1 MAKPINYYY
10 LAAEFCLWDDRKLR
24 LMRGQHPYG
33 TITVSYEHK
42 VKEYNVPLNEVSLLF
57 YGTLTDK
64 ENGFPYVYAHKN
76 IWPIVVPKQFAKIL
90 IDTKLVGFIKSAKNH
105 NEIYITRQE
114 LKDWFLT
121 TRGLYT
127 YHVDKER
134 EDNFSK
140 RETVE
145 GTLLDNCYDRME
157 RVINFLC
164 NMVEEP
170 VSLTTAAILHQEL
183 GHYRLAMQVAKD
195 QVRTLVTAFKT
206 ASPNKT
212 VKELLDADLWDLD
225 V

>member
-1 MAKPINYYY
+1 M
-10 LAAEFCLWDDRKLR
+10 
-24 LMRGQHPYG
+24 
-33 TITVSYEHK
+33 
-42 VKEYNVPLNEVSLLF
+42 
-57 YGTLTDK
+57 
-64 ENGFPYVYAHKN
+64 
-76 IWPIVVPKQFAKIL
+76 
-90 IDTKLVGFIKSAKNH
+90 
-105 NEIYITRQE
+105 
-114 LKDWFLT
+114 
-121 TRGLYT
+121 
-127 YHVDKER
+127 
-134 EDNFSK
+134 
-140 RETVE
+140 
-145 GTLLDNCYDRME
+145 LDNCYDRME